1 MKPTIDARGLS
12 CPKPVLECKEFIE
25 KNKDVKE
32 FLVMVDNE
40 ASKENVSRF
49 LKSKGFFVEVNKKEN
64 EFEISARKVKEPGEE
79 IEKAEFKCECE
90 VSSAPKKEIEK
101 KELIF
106 ITTDSIGRGDDELG
120 KKLMKNF
127 LATLPEMG
135 DTLWRIILVNGG
147 VKLAVKGSFVI
158 DELKRLEK
166 MGVSIL
172 VCGTCLDHF
181 NLLDKKEI
189 GETTNMLD
197 VVTSLQLAS
206 KVIKI

>member
-32 FLVMVDNE
+32 FLVIVDNE
-40 ASKENVSRF
+40 ASKENVSKF
-49 LKSKGFFVEVNKKEN
+49 LKSKGFFVDVSKKEN
-64 EFEISARKVKEPGEE
+64 EFEISARKAKE
-79 IEKAEFKCECE
+79 EKEAEKSEFKCEYKTDSVPKRE
-90 VSSAPKKEIEK
+90 VKRKD
-101 KELIF
+101 LIF
-106 ITTDSIGRGDDELG
+106 ITTDSIGHGDDELG

-158 DELKRLEK
+158 DELKKLEK